1 MEFVT
6 ELHMHSRFSR
16 ACSKDL
22 TLKTLEKWAKVKGV
36 SLLGTSD
43 FTHPEWIK
51 ELKGELKEDEQ
62 GIYRSATGFPFMLT
76 SEVSLMYSQGD
87 KGRRVH
93 NLIFAPSFEVVDQIT
108 EYLKSKGRIDYDGRP
123 IFKIPCPEFTERLK
137 EISKDIEVIP
147 AHAWTPWFGVF
158 GSKSGFDSLKEAF
171 QDQVKNIHAIETG
184 MSSDPAMNWRLSALD
199 NISLVSFSDSHS
211 YWPWRMGREA
221 TVFDVKN
228 LSYKAIIDAI
238 RTKKGL
244 KETIEVDPGYGK
256 YHVDGHRACGVSF
269 EPDESKKYKNMCPK
283 CKRPLTIGVLNRVE
297 QLADRPIGFKP
308 RDAIPFKTLIPLT
321 ELIVAVS
328 GGGLATKQTW
338 AEYYSILKVGKSEL
352 DVLLNATKEQ
362 LLMVTKEK
370 IVEAILLNREG
381 KIQVKPG
388 YDGVYGVPMI
398 PGIEPRPQVGDEP
411 KPKVKKEKEVKGQK
425 ALGEFLQKQ

>member
-137 EISKDIEVIP
+137 EISKDIAKRKPAVAEINIP
-147 AHAWTPWFGVF
+147 LKTAESPVSSAMRRNASFKRRSVGVVLMPF
-158 GSKSGFDSLKEAF
+158 LFVREHLIRFVDFFELRLVAGFFVGVMLVRHLAIRLFYLFFRSVF
-171 QDQVKNIHAIETG
+171 IHA
-184 MSSDPAMNWRLSALD
+184 
-199 NISLVSFSDSHS
+199 
-211 YWPWRMGREA
+211 
-221 TVFDVKN
+221 
-228 LSYKAIIDAI
+228 
-238 RTKKGL
+238 
-244 KETIEVDPGYGK
+244 
-256 YHVDGHRACGVSF
+256 
-269 EPDESKKYKNMCPK
+269 
-283 CKRPLTIGVLNRVE
+283 
-297 QLADRPIGFKP
+297 
-308 RDAIPFKTLIPLT
+308 
-321 ELIVAVS
+321 
-328 GGGLATKQTW
+328 
-338 AEYYSILKVGKSEL
+338 
-352 DVLLNATKEQ
+352 
-362 LLMVTKEK
+362 
-370 IVEAILLNREG
+370 
-381 KIQVKPG
+381 
-388 YDGVYGVPMI
+388 
-398 PGIEPRPQVGDEP
+398 
-411 KPKVKKEKEVKGQK
+411 
-425 ALGEFLQKQ
+425 

>member
-1 MEFVT
+1 MEYVT

-22 TLKTLEKWAKVKGV
+22 NLKTLEKWAKVKGV

-51 ELKGELKEDEQ
+51 ELKSELKEVEQ

-76 SEVSLMYSQGD
+76 SEVSLMYSQGE

-93 NLIFAPSFEVVDQIT
+93 NLIFAPNLEVVDQIT

-123 IFKIPCPEFTERLK
+123 IFKIPCPEFTERLM
-137 EISKDIEVIP
+137 EISPDIEVVP
-147 AHAWTPWFGVF
+147 AHIWTPWFGLF

-171 QDQVKNIHAIETG
+171 QEQMHNIHAIETG
-184 MSSDPAMNWRLSALD
+184 MSSNPAMNWRLSKLD
-199 NISLVSFSDSHS
+199 NISLLSFSDSHS

-221 TVFDVKN
+221 TVFDVKD
-228 LSYKAIIDAI
+228 LSYKAIIQAI

-256 YHVDGHRACGVSF
+256 YHVDGHRACGISM
-269 EPDESKKYKNMCPK
+269 EPEESRKHKNVCPK

-297 QLADRPIGFKP
+297 QLADRPLGFKP
-308 RDAIPFKTLIPLT
+308 REAVPFKTLIPLT

-328 GGGLATKQTW
+328 GGGLATQKTW
-338 AEYYSILKVGKSEL
+338 TEYYNILKVGKSEL

-362 LLMVTKEK
+362 LLVVTKEK

-381 KIQVKPG
+381 KLQVKPG
-388 YDGVYGVPMI
+388 FDGVYGVPVI

-411 KPKVKKEKEVKGQK
+411 KPKNKKEEKEKEQKG
-425 ALGEFLQKQ
+425 LGEYI